1 MSLLEIL
8 DVPQEGGP
16 PRRRPPKKEAPP
28 EGGTPQRRPPEG
40 DPPRR
45 RPPKKEAPPRRR
57 HPPKRETPLKEADS
71 GIRSMSGRY
80 TSYWNAFL
88 FLCSF
93 WQKIIPNNRLAPSWG
108 WCPSWKS
115 WMRHMHDINNT
126 KLISTT
132 ISDISLAFNCYTF
145 ILNRFFQT
153 LIRGICRY

>member
-1 MSLLEIL
+1 M
-8 DVPQEGGP
+8 PQEGGTSRRRHSP
-16 PRRRPPKKEAPP
+16 KETPRRR
-28 EGGTPQRRPPEG
+28 
-40 DPPRR
+40 PPRR

-57 HPPKRETPLKEADS
+57 HPPKRETPSLKEADS
-71 GIRSMSGRY
+71 GIRPMSGRY